1 MTKKGLI
8 IWNILK
14 EAHTSCMHLTAE
26 EIFLRAKKE
35 TPGIAMATV
44 YNNLNLLESE
54 GKIRRIKRGDG
65 PDYFD
70 GNTDIHDHI
79 VCDRCGQISDITLKD
94 FAKDLEQRLGIV
106 ITGYD
111 LNVHYVCEAC
121 QKKELSE
128 QKKGGTE
135 NE

>member
-14 EAHTSCMHLTAE
+14 EAHASGMHLTAE

-35 TPGIAMATV
+35 APGIAMATV
-44 YNNLNLLESE
+44 YNNLNLLERE
-54 GKIRRIKRGDG
+54 GKIRRVKRGDG

-70 GNTDIHDHI
+70 GNTDIHDHM
-79 VCDRCGQISDITLKD
+79 VCDCCGRISDITLKD
-94 FAKDLEQRLGIV
+94 FAENLQQRLGIS
-106 ITGYD
+106 ITGYE
-111 LNVHYVCEAC
+111 LNVHYVCEDC
-121 QKKELSE
+121 RKKELSE
-128 QKKGGTE
+128 KEKGGTE